1 LSYRKK
7 NSKGFGGGGGGYKSG
22 YISQKDP
29 LAAYRHTSPP
39 MSEYDRKIRNK
50 LEKPEVNM
58 SGNFGSD
65 TNTYRVNSPKIQQET
80 RFSQKDVDEFSDKI
94 LHDAMEKLKNLKNGE
109 EIPAEK
115 YEMAS
120 ELADRISQRSFEVRS
135 NPEDKT
141 TALEFTKEFLDE
153 PVQPWHSDI
162 LEQVDKIRNQ
172 MNDLKSETLELRESM
187 PEFEHLADEMKKADE
202 LFSGSG
208 TPSETLA
215 ADRII
220 DQYHLEPS
228 FDEMAHTRKRKD
240 SLYDS
245 GDGEL

>member
-1 LSYRKK
+1 MSYRKK
-7 NSKGFGGGGGGYKSG
+7 NSKGFGGGYGGYKSG
-22 YISQKDP
+22 HISQKDP

-50 LEKPEVNM
+50 LEKHEVSM

-65 TNTYRVNSPKIQQET
+65 TNAYKVNVPKIQHET
-80 RFSQKDVDEFSDKI
+80 RFSQKEVDEFSDKI

-120 ELADRISQRSFEVRS
+120 ELADRVAQRSFEVTS
-135 NPEDKT
+135 NSEDKT

-153 PVQPWHSDI
+153 PAQPWHSDI
-162 LEQVDKIRNQ
+162 LEQVDKIRNR
-172 MNDLKSETLELRESM
+172 MNELKSEALEVRESM

-215 ADRII
+215 ADRIM
-220 DQYHLEPS
+220 DQYRLEPS
-228 FDEMAHTRKRKD
+228 FDDLTQRKRKD
-240 SLYDS
+240 SLYDG

>member
-1 LSYRKK
+1 MSYRKK
-7 NSKGFGGGGGGYKSG
+7 YSKGFGGGYGGYKSG
-22 YISQKDP
+22 YIGQKDP

-65 TNTYRVNSPKIQQET
+65 TNVYKVNSPKIKEET
-80 RFSQKDVDEFSDKI
+80 KFSQKEVDEFSDKI
-94 LHDAMEKLKNLKNGE
+94 LRDAMEKFKDLKNGE

-115 YEMAS
+115 YEMVS
-120 ELADRISQRSFEVRS
+120 ELADHIAQRSFEITS

-153 PVQPWHSDI
+153 PIQPWHSDI

-172 MNDLKSETLELRESM
+172 MNELKSETLELRESM
-187 PEFEHLADEMKKADE
+187 PEFEHLADEMKKTDE

-215 ADRII
+215 ADRIM
-220 DQYHLEPS
+220 DQYRLEPS
-228 FDEMAHTRKRKD
+228 FDDVVQRKRKD
-240 SLYDS
+240 SLYDG

>member
-1 LSYRKK
+1 LSYKK
-7 NSKGFGGGGGGYKSG
+7 KYSKGFGGGYGGYKSG
-22 YISQKDP
+22 YMAQRDP

-50 LEKPEVNM
+50 LEKPELSGM
-58 SGNFGSD
+58 SRSFESD
-65 TNTYRVNSPKIQQET
+65 SNTYKINAPRIQQEA
-80 RFSQKDVDEFSDKI
+80 RFSQKEVDEFSDKI
-94 LHDAMEKLKNLKNGE
+94 LHDAMEKLRNIKNGE

-115 YEMAS
+115 YEMAA
-120 ELADRISQRSFEVRS
+120 ELADRIAQRSFEIRS

-141 TALEFTKEFLDE
+141 TVLEFTKEFLDE
-153 PVQPWHSDI
+153 PIQPWHSDI

-172 MNDLKSETLELRESM
+172 MNELKSETLEVRESM
-187 PEFEHLADEMKKADE
+187 PEFEHIADEMKKADE
-202 LFSGSG
+202 IFSGSG

-215 ADRII
+215 TDRIV
-220 DQYHLEPS
+220 DQYSLDPA
-228 FDEMAHTRKRKD
+228 FDNMTQRKRRD